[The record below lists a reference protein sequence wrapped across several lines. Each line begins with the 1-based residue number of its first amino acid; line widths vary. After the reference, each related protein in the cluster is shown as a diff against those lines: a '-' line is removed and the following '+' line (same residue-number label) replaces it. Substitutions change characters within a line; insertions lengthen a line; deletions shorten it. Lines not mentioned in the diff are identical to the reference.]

1 MASHSPL
8 VALAQAG
15 AHRPGFRYGDGIA
28 SMCAAVCGRRA
39 DMAATRQPIAS
50 RWIPVFTGMT
60 EPAATQGE
68 KKPPPWAGVF
78 TVPMYRDG

>member
-1 MASHSPL
+1 
-8 VALAQAG
+8 
-15 AHRPGFRYGDGIA
+15 
-28 SMCAAVCGRRA
+28 
-39 DMAATRQPIAS
+39 
-50 RWIPVFTGMT
+50 MT